1 MEHCAYCK
9 INLRFPGGKRD
20 YINGMKYLT
29 KRKNPKSSREISLLC
44 KGFAPGFKLF
54 EIYAYKSKS

>member
-20 YINGMKYLT
+20 YINGIKYLT
-29 KRKNPKSSREISLLC
+29 KRKNFNSSCEIFLLC
-44 KGFAPGFKLF
+44 KGFAPCFKLF
-54 EIYAYKSKS
+54 EIYAYKSKT